1 MFGKLLKFTEQ
12 SNPSE
17 IIETHS
23 EATKAHREAASNVI
37 VLLTSRL
44 EKSSIPICKAK
55 LIVIVI

>member
-12 SNPSE
+12 SNPRE

-37 VLLTSRL
+37 VLLTSSRL
-44 EKSSIPICKAK
+44 ERSFISFWP
-55 LIVIVI
+55 